1 MYALGQRFSLTAED
15 SGTEGAPVIYRAAE
29 RGTAVLSGGIALTD
43 WRPVSDTDTLR
54 LLDPAVRRRVV
65 TAAIPP
71 NVSRDAL
78 GFSNGGCGFNT
89 VQADYPVALYHGGR
103 RLPLA
108 RWPNEGFV
116 YIDEAFAVG
125 GDGSHRV
132 DVKTTNGVFH
142 FAGPRLTHWAGEAE
156 LWFNGL
162 WLYPWA
168 DERIRCQ
175 AIDLKEQRIAL
186 TRSPFFGLK
195 KGGAFY
201 AFNAVSEID
210 RPGEWVLDRAR
221 GRICLLPANDLTTN
235 PVRIAVCDTL
245 VSAENTANVMFEGFV
260 FEACRQTAMTF
271 KNCTDMTV
279 AASTVRHTG
288 GWAVR
293 IDGGFRN
300 TVIGCDLDDLGEGGV
315 EAIGGDYETL
325 TPGKHLVENNRIH
338 HIGRVVACY
347 RPGASVRG
355 VGNVIRN
362 NLIYQSDHQA
372 LFFDG
377 NDHLIEYNIVHD
389 VCLHTGDAGALYAC
403 TRDWAKRGTV
413 IRHNLL
419 HAVGEA
425 VDDNGCHSIYLDDY
439 TSGTILYG
447 NLVSQST
454 QGINLGGGKDN
465 VVSNNIAFNC
475 RDAIVLNS
483 RGIDSFARA
492 SAALGRESGCYRA
505 LTRNLTLYSSGLWKS
520 RYPTLLAPLDMDPI
534 DAQNA
539 HGNTICGNAY
549 AGGGGVSVRNARFV
563 MRTCAVTNNLD
574 LCGAPVFA
582 DADALDLRLRSDAG
596 VFNVLPGFVPAEFEK
611 MGLYASPLRV
621 SPATKFGTGVTPVIT
636 CAERDEANV
645 ATLCPVRQEAGPPTL
660 IRWTA
665 KGVPSPWVSRAVLS
679 VDDRWLYVSVS
690 SDVAPN
696 IKLVGHQAWGKAD
709 AIELALAVARAP
721 NRHDEP
727 LLLRGYADGRFE
739 SVTDGGA
746 TEDAAARLAKGTRYE
761 ARIDSPASWSAQ
773 WRVALETLGFGPD
786 KPLLPLLAQVTV
798 CRSSDGSL
806 TRWAR
811 RYARASWDVRGATA
825 LWLTPFGDL
834 AFLPGSK
841 PSVSRVAVT
850 WGADK
855 VPMTAGRGAEN
866 PTWAPSGSR
875 IEAQFGPVSADLWAA
890 HEFEFT
896 PEKDGTAFIEMKGTQ
911 GTPTVWTYYDDF
923 RVEGAELAN
932 GDLEDA
938 TPGGLPASWQMPS
951 DTNLPDM
958 LIANRRMAASG
969 SRFVMASHD
978 FCPTQPL
985 RVKGGQKVTVRFK
998 ARGVLGDGKIT
1009 HDHYSS
1015 LNPPR

>member
-65 TAAIPP
+65 MAAIPP

-89 VQADYPVALYHGGR
+89 VQADYPVALYQDGR

-132 DVKTTNGVFH
+132 EVKSTNGVFR

-221 GRICLLPANDLTTN
+221 GRICLLPANDLTAN

-260 FEACRQTAMTF
+260 FEACRQTALTF

-293 IDGGFRN
+293 IEGGFRN

-315 EAIGGDYETL
+315 EAVGGDHETL
-325 TPGKHLVENNRIH
+325 APGKHLVENNHIH

-347 RPGASVRG
+347 RPGVSVRG

-439 TSGTILYG
+439 TSGTLLYG

-454 QGINLGGGKDN
+454 QGINLGGG
-465 VVSNNIAFNC
+465 
-475 RDAIVLNS
+475 
-483 RGIDSFARA
+483 
-492 SAALGRESGCYRA
+492 
-505 LTRNLTLYSSGLWKS
+505 
-520 RYPTLLAPLDMDPI
+520 
-534 DAQNA
+534 
-539 HGNTICGNAY
+539 
-549 AGGGGVSVRNARFV
+549 GGVSVRNARFV
-563 MRTCAVTNNLD
+563 MRTCVVTNNAGM
-574 LCGAPVFA
+574 CGDSVFA
-582 DADALDLRLRSDAG
+582 DADTLDFRLRSDAG
-596 VFNVLPGFVPAEFEK
+596 VFKVLPGFVPAEFEK

-621 SPATKFGTGVTPVIT
+621 SPATKFGTGVTPVLT

-645 ATLCPVRQEAGPPTL
+645 ATLCPVRQEAGPPSL
-660 IRWTA
+660 IRWAA

-679 VDDRWLYVSVS
+679 VDDRWLCVSVS
-690 SDVAPN
+690 NDIDPK
-696 IKLVGHQAWGKAD
+696 IKLVGNQAWGKAD
-709 AIELALAVARAP
+709 AIELALAVARTP

-761 ARIDSPASWSAQ
+761 ARTDSPASWSAQ
-773 WRVALETLGFGPD
+773 WRVALETLGFGPE
-786 KPLLPLLAQVTV
+786 KPLLPLLAQITV

-841 PSVSRVAVT
+841 PSVSRVALT

-875 IEAQFGPVSADLWAA
+875 IEAQFGPVSADRWAA

-1009 HDHYSS
+1009 HAHYSS
-1015 LNPPR
+1015 LNPPG